1 MSKRKSR
8 RFRGWLIAGAIV
20 LVLVFTGYQ
29 FIQNANKRMID
40 NMETF
45 VIEPGTIVLE
55 ALASG
60 KITSADETE
69 VTFNGTF
76 RRSTVSLGDI
86 VEEDNKIGEY
96 VNNMGQLFAIRANR
110 DGLITQIPNAAQPKF
125 VISNPSK
132 FQLDIQITE
141 RDIYKIAIGQS
152 ATIYVEAVNE
162 SYIGEV
168 TKISSL
174 GNTSGDFT
182 TYTVTV
188 GFDHQDTPVYLGMS
202 GSARIVL
209 ETFENIAV
217 VPVEA
222 LITFEGKRYLLSAE
236 WLDNS
241 NLPQSDFYIPITTGV
256 ADIYDIEV
264 LGEGLIG
271 KTIVILPDTG
281 NNFPFFPGA
290 RDD

>member
-1 MSKRKSR
+1 MNKRKSKK
-8 RFRGWLIAGAIV
+8 FRGWLIAGAIV
-20 LVLVFTGYQ
+20 LVLVFVGYQ
-29 FIQNANKRMID
+29 FVQNANKRMID

-76 RRSTVSLGDI
+76 RRSTVSLGDL
-86 VEEDNKIGEY
+86 VEENDKIGEY

-110 DGLITQIPNAAQPKF
+110 DGLITQVPNAAQSKF

-168 TKISSL
+168 TEISSL

-222 LITFEGKRYLLSAE
+222 LITSEGKRYLLSAD

-264 LGEGLIG
+264 IGEGLIG

-281 NNFPFFPGA
+281 NIFPFFPGA

>member
-1 MSKRKSR
+1 MSKRKNRKLS
-8 RFRGWLIAGAIV
+8 GWLIASAIV
-20 LVLVFTGYQ
+20 LVLGFIGYRVV
-29 FIQNANKRMID
+29 QNANKRMID

-60 KITSADETE
+60 KITSSDSDE
-69 VTFNGTF
+69 VSFNGTF
-76 RRSTVSLGDI
+76 RRATVNLGDV
-86 VEEDNKIGEY
+86 VEKNDKIGEY

-110 DGLITQIPNAAQPKF
+110 DGLITQVANAAQPKF
-125 VISNPSK
+125 VISDPNK

-141 RDIYKIAIGQS
+141 RDIYKIANGQS
-152 ATIYVEAVNE
+152 ATIYVEAVNQSFE
-162 SYIGEV
+162 GIV
-168 TKISSL
+168 TNISSL

-188 GFDHQDTPVYLGMS
+188 GFDHQESPVYLGMS

-209 ETFENIAV
+209 ETYENIAV

-222 LITFEGKRYLLSAE
+222 LITSEGKRYLLSAD

-241 NLPQSDFYIPITTGV
+241 NLPQSDYYIPVTTGA

-264 LGEGLIG
+264 IGDGLIG

-281 NNFPFFPGA
+281 NNFPFFQGN
-290 RDD
+290 RND

>member
-1 MSKRKSR
+1 MSKRKNKK
-8 RFRGWLIAGAIV
+8 FKGWLIAGAIV
-20 LVLVFTGYQ
+20 LVLGLIGFQ
-29 FIQNANKRMID
+29 IMQNANKRMID

-60 KITSADETE
+60 KITSADTDE

-76 RRSTVSLGDI
+76 RRATVNLGDS
-86 VEEDNKIGEY
+86 VEKNDKIGEY

-110 DGLITQIPNAAQPKF
+110 DGLITQVPSAVMSKF
-125 VISNPSK
+125 IISNPSK

-141 RDIYKIAIGQS
+141 RDIYKIALGQM
-152 ATIYVEAVNE
+152 ATIYVEAVKE
-162 SYIGEV
+162 SYVGEV
-168 TKISSL
+168 TNISSL
-174 GNTSGDFT
+174 GNTGGDFT

-202 GSARIVL
+202 GSAKIVL
-209 ETFENIAV
+209 ETYENIAV

-222 LITFEGKRYLLSAE
+222 LITSDGKRYLLSAD

-264 LGEGLIG
+264 IGDGLIG
-271 KTIVILPDTG
+271 KTIIILPDTSS
-281 NNFPFFPGA
+281 NFPFFQGS
-290 RDD
+290 RND

>member
-1 MSKRKSR
+1 MSKRKNKK
-8 RFRGWLIAGAIV
+8 FRGWMIAGAII
-20 LVLVFTGYQ
+20 LVFGFVGYQ
-29 FIQNANKRMID
+29 FVQNANKRMID

-60 KITSADETE
+60 KITSADESE

-76 RRSTVSLGDI
+76 RRATVNLGDI
-86 VEEDNKIGEY
+86 VVKNDKIGEY

-110 DGLITQIPNAAQPKF
+110 DGLVTQVANAAQPKF

-141 RDIYKIAIGQS
+141 RDIYKIVIGQS

-168 TKISSL
+168 TEISSL

-182 TYTVTV
+182 TYTVTI
-188 GFDHQDTPVYLGMS
+188 GFDHKETPVYLGMS

-222 LITFEGKRYLLSAE
+222 LITFEGKRYLLSE
-236 WLDNS
+236 DWLENS
-241 NLPQSDFYIPITTGV
+241 SLPQSDFYIPITTGV

-264 LGEGLIG
+264 IGDGLIG

-281 NNFPFFPGA
+281 NIFPFFPGA

>member
-1 MSKRKSR
+1 MSKRKNKK
-8 RFRGWLIAGAIV
+8 FKGWLIAGAVVVV
-20 LVLVFTGYQ
+20 LGLIGYQ
-29 FIQNANKRMID
+29 IVQNANKRMID
-40 NMETF
+40 SMETF
-45 VIEPGTIVLE
+45 VIEPGTIILE

-60 KITSADETE
+60 KITSADSED

-76 RRSTVSLGDI
+76 RRTTVELGDT
-86 VEEDNKIGEY
+86 VAKDDKIGEY
-96 VNNMGQLFAIRANR
+96 VNNLGQLIAIRANR
-110 DGLITQIPNAAQPKF
+110 DGLITQVPSAVMSKF
-125 VISNPSK
+125 EISNPDK

-141 RDIYKIAIGQS
+141 RDIYKIALGQS

-188 GFDHQDTPVYLGMS
+188 GFDHGETSVYLGMS
-202 GSARIVL
+202 GSAKIVL

-222 LITFEGKRYLLSAE
+222 LITSDGKRYLLSAD
-236 WLDNS
+236 WLDNA
-241 NLPQSDFYIPITTGV
+241 NLPQSDYYIPVTTGV

-264 LGEGLIG
+264 IADDLIG
-271 KTIVILPDTG
+271 KTIIILPETG
-281 NNFPFFPGA
+281 DNFPFFQGN
-290 RDD
+290 RND

>member
-8 RFRGWLIAGAIV
+8 KFRGWLIAGAIV

-86 VEEDNKIGEY
+86 VEEDDKIGEY

>member
-8 RFRGWLIAGAIV
+8 KFRGWLIAGAIV

-86 VEEDNKIGEY
+86 VEEDDKIGEY

-271 KTIVILPDTG
+271 NTIVILPDTG

>member
-1 MSKRKSR
+1 MSKRKNR
-8 RFRGWLIAGAIV
+8 KFKGWLIAGAIV
-20 LVLVFTGYQ
+20 LIIGLVGYQ
-29 FIQNANKRMID
+29 FVQNANKRMID

-60 KITSADETE
+60 KITSADTGE

-76 RRSTVSLGDI
+76 RRATVNLGDI
-86 VEEDNKIGEY
+86 VVKNDKIGEY
-96 VNNMGQLFAIRANR
+96 LNNMGQLIAIRANR
-110 DGLITQIPNAAQPKF
+110 DGLITQVANAAQPKF

-152 ATIYVEAVNE
+152 ATIYVEAVNQ
-162 SYIGEV
+162 SYVGEV

-209 ETFENIAV
+209 ETFENIAI

-222 LITFEGKRYLLSAE
+222 LITSEGKRYLLSAD
-236 WLDNS
+236 WLENS
-241 NLPQSDFYIPITTGV
+241 NLPQSDFYIPVTTGV

-264 LGEGLIG
+264 IGDSLMG
-271 KTIVILPDTG
+271 KTIIILPDTG
-281 NNFPFFPGA
+281 NNFPFFQGPNN
-290 RDD
+290 D

>member
-1 MSKRKSR
+1 
-8 RFRGWLIAGAIV
+8 
-20 LVLVFTGYQ
+20 
-29 FIQNANKRMID
+29 MID

-76 RRSTVSLGDI
+76 RRSTVSLGDL
-86 VEEDNKIGEY
+86 VEEDDKIGEY
-96 VNNMGQLFAIRANR
+96 VNNMGQLFAIRAKR

-125 VISNPSK
+125 MISNPSK

-222 LITFEGKRYLLSAE
+222 LITSEGKRYLLSAD

-241 NLPQSDFYIPITTGV
+241 SLPQSDFYIPITTGV

-264 LGEGLIG
+264 IGEGLIG

>member
-1 MSKRKSR
+1 MSKRKSKK
-8 RFRGWLIAGAIV
+8 FRGWLIAGAIV
-20 LVLVFTGYQ
+20 LVLVFVGYQ
-29 FIQNANKRMID
+29 FVQNANKRMID

-76 RRSTVSLGDI
+76 RRSTVSLGDL
-86 VEEDNKIGEY
+86 VEEDDKIGEY
-96 VNNMGQLFAIRANR
+96 VNNMGQLFAIRAKR

-125 VISNPSK
+125 MISNPSK

-222 LITFEGKRYLLSAE
+222 LITSEGKRYLLSAD

-241 NLPQSDFYIPITTGV
+241 SLPQSDFYIPITTGV

-264 LGEGLIG
+264 IGEGLIG

>member
-1 MSKRKSR
+1 MSKRKGKK
-8 RFRGWLIAGAIV
+8 FKGWLIAGAIV
-20 LVLVFTGYQ
+20 LVLVLIGYQ
-29 FIQNANKRMID
+29 LVQNANKRMID

-60 KITSADETE
+60 KITSADTEE

-76 RRSTVSLGDI
+76 RRATVNLGDT
-86 VEEDNKIGEY
+86 VVKNDKIGEY

-110 DGLITQIPNAAQPKF
+110 DGLITQVPSAVMSKF
-125 VISNPSK
+125 IISNPSK

-141 RDIYKIAIGQS
+141 RDIYKIVIGQT

-168 TKISSL
+168 TQISSL
-174 GNTSGDFT
+174 GNTGGDFT

-188 GFDHQDTPVYLGMS
+188 GFDHKDTPVYLGMS
-202 GSARIVL
+202 GSAKIVL

-222 LITFEGKRYLLSAE
+222 LITSEGKRYLLSAD
-236 WLDNS
+236 WLDNN

-264 LGEGLIG
+264 IGDGLMG

-281 NNFPFFPGA
+281 SNFPFFQGS
-290 RDD
+290 RND

>member
-1 MSKRKSR
+1 MSKRKSKK
-8 RFRGWLIAGAIV
+8 FRGWLIAGAIV
-20 LVLVFTGYQ
+20 LVLVFVGYQ
-29 FIQNANKRMID
+29 FVQNANKRMID

-76 RRSTVSLGDI
+76 RRSTVSLGDL
-86 VEEDNKIGEY
+86 VEEDDKIGEY
-96 VNNMGQLFAIRANR
+96 VNNMGQLFAIRAKR

-125 VISNPSK
+125 MISNPSK

-222 LITFEGKRYLLSAE
+222 LITSEGKRYLLSAD

-241 NLPQSDFYIPITTGV
+241 SLPQSDFYIPITTGV

>member
-8 RFRGWLIAGAIV
+8 KFRGWLIAGAIV

-69 VTFNGTF
+69 VIFNGTF

-86 VEEDNKIGEY
+86 VEEDDKIGEY